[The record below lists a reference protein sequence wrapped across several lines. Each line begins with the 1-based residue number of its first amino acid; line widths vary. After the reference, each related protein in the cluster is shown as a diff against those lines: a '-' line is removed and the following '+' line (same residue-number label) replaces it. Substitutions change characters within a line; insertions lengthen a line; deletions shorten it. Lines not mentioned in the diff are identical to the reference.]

1 MPNDVYTEKRNI
13 MKIALCFSG
22 QPRFINEVSPF
33 ILKNICEGYDV
44 DTFFHFWF
52 DEDLQTKPYKYGG
65 NGGWDKQRISQTAIE
80 DAIRV
85 YNPKLYKVEKS
96 KKFIDSNLYTDIC
109 YRNNG
114 EEIKWTKHWKEANE
128 PNYRD
133 RHVNNWLSCHYS
145 LNQVCLLKKEYE
157 YANDF
162 KYDYVVRC
170 RSDTI
175 VHSKIIFEQYDK
187 NTIYYTGLLN
197 QPDGMIADW
206 LNFGGSKI
214 MDVFMST
221 FSMSDYI
228 LEKCMQNNNGAWCN
242 EMLHKTVLD
251 LFNICYEPK
260 PIYLEVPRF

>member
-1 MPNDVYTEKRNI
+1 

-133 RHVNNWLSCHYS
+133 RHVNNWISCHYS

-251 LFNICYEPK
+251 LFNIRYEPK